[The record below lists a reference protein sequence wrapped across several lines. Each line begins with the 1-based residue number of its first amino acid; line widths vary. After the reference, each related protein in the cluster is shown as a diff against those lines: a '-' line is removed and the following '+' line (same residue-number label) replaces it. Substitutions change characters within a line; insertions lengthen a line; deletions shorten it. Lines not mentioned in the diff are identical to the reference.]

1 MSEEKYSVKPLAYLD
16 LNILDLF
23 NEYKEKPLLSK
34 DSDFFHYLKTE
45 VQVVYSLIT
54 LEEICRSIVNGK
66 NSKFGIEF
74 LDILKELNAHYISL
88 TNDENGFITN
98 TIFRSWEE
106 PLIHFNRYIEHNFL
120 NKFIQPFKNNLFAM
134 YGGIKDFEKF
144 KHEQIES
151 LETLLLLLEDSLRYL
166 ENCKDKGEYILSEI
180 EKYKVEIPKLRAQ
193 QNEYESLVH
202 ISTQHLQDAHNEQP
216 AHRNFRDYLKID
228 INHLNKIEFPNVIN
242 QIWKML
248 QNNNA
253 ELEGV
258 ELEDFFQLRKLIPKN
273 EYYIFEKVN
282 QIYTMLNLLGYHQ
295 DKGMNKEKRFI
306 ASFSDMSHA
315 SYSCF
320 CDYLFTRDKAFSLKV
335 DTAYEY
341 LNVATQ
347 VVFVQVSKTP

>member
-45 VQVVYSLIT
+45 VQVVYSPIT

-180 EKYKVEIPKLRAQ
+180 EKYKVE
-193 QNEYESLVH
+193 
-202 ISTQHLQDAHNEQP
+202 
-216 AHRNFRDYLKID
+216 
-228 INHLNKIEFPNVIN
+228 FPNVIN

-306 ASFSDMSHA
+306 ASFSDMS
-315 SYSCF
+315 
-320 CDYLFTRDKAFSLKV
+320 DV
-335 DTAYEY
+335 D
-341 LNVATQ
+341 L
-347 VVFVQVSKTP
+347 